1 MGHLA
6 AAVQRAGAN
15 LAKLNDPRLAA
26 LDPLLQSSELRQLM
40 VEVRPSFELAR
51 FDKTLADDRQYLGE
65 KYLPVFLADVIKIL
79 G

>member
-1 MGHLA
+1 
-6 AAVQRAGAN
+6 
-15 LAKLNDPRLAA
+15 
-26 LDPLLQSSELRQLM
+26 M

-65 KYLPVFLADVIKIL
+65 KYLPVFLADVINLL